1 MNYQAKRYSL
11 NPEDAVN
18 CVPPDPLLLED
29 GRHVTT
35 SEEWLRLRRPQLMA
49 LLERECYGIPLP
61 PPDTLTVR
69 QLSLRTDALDGL
81 ATRKELE
88 IRCAMNNGRSFS
100 FVMLLY
106 LPNQAKAPVPAFL
119 GLNFKGNHNTT
130 DETDVL
136 QTGFIHHDTLAEPKR
151 GVQTA
156 RWCFEEVIRRG
167 YASATICYHDI
178 HPDFINETRRSC
190 FTLFFGEADYPRI
203 RETHSIIGA
212 WAWGLR
218 RGLDVLEREPRI
230 DSRRVAVHGHSRL
243 GKTSLWA
250 GAIDQRCAMV
260 ISNDSGCGGAA
271 LHKRKYGENL
281 SEHFEQHEQNEVPV
295 WFVSALKK
303 YIFKEEDL
311 PFDQHEVLAMA
322 APRPLCVASATRDL
336 PADPEGEFLSCKYA
350 SPVYEL
356 FGYPRFAADGMPEP
370 NQHVPGRL
378 HYHLREGIHD
388 QTPFDWQHYLEQAEL
403 YL

>member
-1 MNYQAKRYSL
+1 MAYQAKRYSV
-11 NPEDAVN
+11 NPEDAVH
-18 CVPPDPLLLED
+18 CIPPDPLLLED
-29 GRHVTT
+29 GRRVATAD
-35 SEEWLRLRRPQLMA
+35 EWLALRRPQLMA
-49 LLERECYGIPLP
+49 LLERECYGLPLP
-61 PPDTLTVR
+61 PPDVLTVR
-69 QLSLRTDALDGL
+69 QLSLRQDALGGL

-88 IRCAMNNGRSFS
+88 IRCAMNNGRSFA

-106 LPNQAKAPVPAFL
+106 LPNQADAPVPAFL

-136 QTGFIHHDTLAEPKR
+136 QTGFVHRDQLAEPKR

-178 HPDFINETRRSC
+178 HPDFINETERSC
-190 FTLFFGEADYPRI
+190 FTLFFDEPDYLRI

-230 DSRRVAVHGHSRL
+230 DSQRVAVHGHSRL

-250 GAIDQRCAMV
+250 GALDQRFAMV

-281 SEHFEQHEQNEVPV
+281 SQHFEWHEQNEVPV
-295 WFVSALKK
+295 WFITALKK

-322 APRPLCVASATRDL
+322 APRPLCVASATQDL
-336 PADPEGEFLSCKYA
+336 QADPEGEYLSCRYA

-356 FGYPRFAADGMPEP
+356 FGCPPFASDCMPQP

-388 QTPFDWQHYLEQAEL
+388 QTPFDWQHYLEQADL
-403 YL
+403 FL